1 MNEIIFYFL
10 LGGIIFVVLFAV
22 LSVLI
27 KKVKKY
33 LIRKGRI
40 KRPTSFLCLD
50 GDKVRS
56 KGELI
61 IDNHLNRL
69 GINHIYEKKI
79 NVNGKPI
86 KCDWYLPDYKAYIE
100 YWGFY
105 GKLYERRKQEKIK
118 LYKKRKLKLISI
130 EDIMF
135 EDIYQNLEYELTRNL
150 ESELI
155 QVKYCSNCGEKLDE
169 RFY

>member
-1 MNEIIFYFL
+1 MNEIIFYFF
-10 LGGIIFVVLFAV
+10 LGGIIFVFFFVV

-27 KKVKKY
+27 KKVKNY
-33 LIRKGRI
+33 LLKKGRI
-40 KRPTSFLCLD
+40 KRPTRFLCLD

-69 GINHIYEKKI
+69 GVNHIYEKKLI
-79 NVNGKPI
+79 VNGKPI

-105 GKLYERRKQEKIK
+105 GKLYERRKQEKIE
-118 LYKKRKLKLISI
+118 LYKKGKLTLISI
-130 EDIMF
+130 EDIML
-135 EDIYQNLEYELTRNL
+135 EDIYPHLEYELTKNL
-150 ESELI
+150 EIELNK
-155 QVKYCSNCGEKLDE
+155 VKHCPNCGEKLDD
-169 RFY
+169 RF